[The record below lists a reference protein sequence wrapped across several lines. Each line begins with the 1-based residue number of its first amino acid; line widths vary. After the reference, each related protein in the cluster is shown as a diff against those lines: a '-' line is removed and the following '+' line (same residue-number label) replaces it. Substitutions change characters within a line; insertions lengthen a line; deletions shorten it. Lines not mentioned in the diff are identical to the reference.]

1 MDLTP
6 LTSREAVDQKR
17 LKVSKILFGA
27 AVFSGWHN
35 TIEKEWPLQAVGRY
49 GSNKEDFDY
58 SPKRV
63 RKSVEE
69 SCNKLDTNYLDVV
82 YCHDVEFVNESDVK
96 NALMELFELKPLDII
111 LSYSHLCLHNTRLA
125 SYFNKFRSL
134 DVSYII
140 NASPLSMGLLREK
153 SPPDWHPAPLELR
166 EAVNKVAKL
175 AKDNGLNISELAIQ
189 FSFGF
194 EKDLTSTVIGFS
206 NAKEVEESVRC
217 WNKLRKKTCFS
228 NEKEKKVLNEIKKIM
243 EPWINWSDVIFVVVV
258 SDVDDDGSGGGNGKV
273 ICDGKGLC
281 DVIVTIVVGG
291 VVGVGSCDGG
301 CCVKDICLPV
311 PLYLTTGNIVVDFD
325 VNELVNLNSSSI
337 FKEGNTRVA
346 VSVI

>member
-1 MDLTP
+1 MDL
-6 LTSREAVDQKR
+6 SKREAVDQKR
-17 LKVSKILFGA
+17 LQVSKISFGA

-35 TIEKEWPLQAVGRY
+35 PIEKEWPLQAVTRAFELGINAFDTSPYYNNSEEILGSIFKILKPKYPRSTYYLFTKVGRY
-49 GSNKEDFDY
+49 KEDFDY

-69 SCNKLDTNYLDVV
+69 SCNKLDTDYLDVV
-82 YCHDVEFVNESDVK
+82 YCHDVEFVSENDVK
-96 NALMELFELKPLDII
+96 NALMELFELKKMGKIKYVGISGYPLDVLLKISQIQYDNKQPLDII

-134 DVSYII
+134 DVNHII

-166 EAVNKVAKL
+166 EAVNKAVKL
-175 AKDNGLNISELAIQ
+175 AKNNGLNISELAIQ

-217 WNKLRKKTCFS
+217 WNKLRKKACFS
-228 NEKEKKVLNEIKKIM
+228 TEKEKMVLIEIKKIM
-243 EPWINWSDVIFVVVV
+243 EPWINWSWSKNDY
-258 SDVDDDGSGGGNGKV
+258 K
-273 ICDGKGLC
+273 
-281 DVIVTIVVGG
+281 
-291 VVGVGSCDGG
+291 
-301 CCVKDICLPV
+301 
-311 PLYLTTGNIVVDFD
+311 
-325 VNELVNLNSSSI
+325 
-337 FKEGNTRVA
+337 
-346 VSVI
+346 